1 MMLKHLMIAFI
12 PLALLLVLPFSLR
25 PVSKF
30 EKVAA
35 AEKIVIVSPHSETIR
50 YEFEKAFCEY
60 YQQKTGSAIG
70 IEWRSIGGTSDIIR
84 YVNDRYE
91 ASFRE
96 WWQQQDELEQWN
108 GEIAQSFKSPGIL
121 NDPSASESAKK
132 ARRIFLDS
140 ETGIGIDLMFGGG
153 QYDHHRQAERGFAVD
168 AGLLKLQREWFTP
181 EIIPQQFSG
190 EIFYDTEGRYYG
202 TCLAAFGIC
211 YNKDRIAELGLE
223 APRRWDDL
231 ADPRYFQNI
240 ALADPTKA
248 GSITKC
254 FEMLIQDQMQRV
266 EDDHEQGWRNGMNLI
281 KIISA
286 NARYF
291 TDSASKVTK
300 DTASGNAAAGMC
312 IDFYGRSE
320 AEWSGICNEGVER
333 IVFSAPRGGT
343 SLSADPIHLLR
354 GAPHR
359 QGAIEFIKFV
369 LSEDGQKLWNY
380 RVGTPGGPVKYAL
393 RRMPIRRDMFTR
405 EHQQYMAD
413 AATNPYNDASGFDY
427 KAELTGRYFNLIR
440 ICVKCFALDPLPELR
455 AAWQAIL
462 EAGGPE
468 KVPAAMAEFNRLPFE
483 YRELARI
490 QRELSGGKREN
501 ILAMLKQQRLWSEAC
516 REQYRRVE
524 MLARKHTVSKR
535 DVLSAE

>member
-1 MMLKHLMIAFI
+1 MLKHLMIAFI

-223 APRRWDDL
+223 SPRRWDDL

-359 QGAIEFIKFV
+359 QAAIEFIKFV